1 MGSEPFL
8 KAPVYHGNSGSIND
22 VFLAYMT
29 RIFGKFVLII
39 ALLGQFILTPAMA
52 MPSALMSMM
61 KGDHMAMAQNMSQ
74 VMSQEMTQVTQAVK
88 AGMQMSHQGQVCKM
102 SGDNSLVDCEALCAA
117 MGPGDCM
124 THCASTLGNLSAS
137 VPSLA
142 FQPVSGLIVTTGWSL
157 QTADLT
163 PLSPPPIG

>member
-1 MGSEPFL
+1 MS
-8 KAPVYHGNSGSIND
+8 VYHGNPGSIND
-22 VFLAYMT
+22 IFAPYMT

-52 MPSALMSMM
+52 MPSALMSLMHGGHM
-61 KGDHMAMAQNMSQ
+61 EMALDQGDMRLAHNMNPEMAPS
-74 VMSQEMTQVTQAVK
+74 TQASAK
-88 AGMQMSHQGQVCKM
+88 YETGMQMSHQGEPCKM

-124 THCASTLGNLSAS
+124 THCASTLGNLSAA
-137 VPSLA
+137 VPSLTI
-142 FQPVSGLIVTTGWSL
+142 QPLSGPIVISGWSL